1 MNPGP
6 NFAND
11 SSEIGIPRYILPTIL
26 TIIIVD
32 TQWLKGV
39 TTHQKSNGMGD
50 NRGIEK
56 TAIAEDL
63 SEGWNHFHGGSRA
76 CWTC

>member
-1 MNPGP
+1 MNRGP

-11 SSEIGIPRYILPTIL
+11 SSEISIHQYILTTIL

-39 TTHQKSNGMGD
+39 TTHQRSHGMED

-56 TAIAEDL
+56 AAIADDL
-63 SEGWNHFHGGSRA
+63 SEGSDHFHGGIL
-76 CWTC
+76 